1 MRRLILPGVLLI
13 GASASIYAL
22 AFSQHGRDE
31 KRVADAAQAAPAP
44 EAHNFA
50 SPFAEFPA
58 ESEAEKELEA
68 MLAGPEDKIDLAL
81 ANWLVI
87 ADLPPYKDLTRDQYF
102 AMLDE
107 TTNRVRGMI
116 EQARRNPLMA
126 GDLNDPARLAHV
138 FCSAMIALGIDYV
151 DEFKVYTE
159 GPGDA
164 LPLYRDADNVFIA
177 GLLKTRKGSCVS
189 MPMLY
194 LVVGKRLGLPVH
206 LVNVGQHTFI
216 RWEQPGYRMNIETTI
231 VKKVAMTPDEDNF
244 LEVEHL
250 TREELEG
257 TNDLKN
263 MSNRSV
269 IASLLHAR
277 CGWYMAHG
285 PQYRREFWRDLNR
298 AHLIAP
304 KDRIIALN
312 YQRATQSLETN
323 QREHVQLPVPRPNP
337 MGRTQPWVPN
347 PQPPALNVPNPRP
360 PSPFGY

>member
-1 MRRLILPGVLLI
+1 MLLI
-13 GASASIYAL
+13 GAIASVYVFVL
-22 AFSQHGRDE
+22 AQQIKNQDQKAAVE
-31 KRVADAAQAAPAP
+31 VAQQRPGLIRCSSL
-44 EAHNFA
+44 HLIG
-50 SPFAEFPA
+50 EFPA
-58 ESEAEKELEA
+58 ETEAEKELEA

-116 EQARRNPLMA
+116 EQARRHPLMA
-126 GDLNDPARLAHV
+126 GDLSDPARLAHV
-138 FCSAMIALGIDYV
+138 FCSAMIALGIDYA

-164 LPLYRDADNVFIA
+164 LPLYRDTDNVFIA

-194 LVVGKRLGLPVH
+194 LVIGKRLDLPVH

-231 VKKVAMTPDEDNF
+231 VRQVAMTPDEDNF

-263 MSNRSV
+263 MSKRNV
-269 IASLLHAR
+269 IASLLHA
-277 CGWYMAHG
+277 
-285 PQYRREFWRDLNR
+285 
-298 AHLIAP
+298 
-304 KDRIIALN
+304 
-312 YQRATQSLETN
+312 
-323 QREHVQLPVPRPNP
+323 
-337 MGRTQPWVPN
+337 
-347 PQPPALNVPNPRP
+347 
-360 PSPFGY
+360 